1 MKDELSKAGYAWRTG
16 YKKLLKRQREIFN
29 LQVIK
34 IWELKANLPF
44 QWPSFNT
51 NDIVKGYNNLLEPAI
66 TVSFH
71 IYWMWVI
78 RSITEYKRSL
88 FLKSELTSL

>member
-44 QWPSFNT
+44 Q
-51 NDIVKGYNNLLEPAI
+51 
-66 TVSFH
+66 VS
-71 IYWMWVI
+71 IQM
-78 RSITEYKRSL
+78 TL
-88 FLKSELTSL
+88 